1 LWVFQHSWKTQ
12 QKPEKETEM
21 FTSFVR
27 WMKAHDLL
35 AFFVLTFLFTYS
47 AWLPVLLTLP
57 DHDLSNISGF
67 GLVLQ
72 MLGMWGPAFAAILTI
87 GVTRGK
93 PGLKDLFRRALQWRA
108 PVRWYLAVILI
119 YPVICILADS
129 LFARVTNQPIQFRWN
144 GWPVTITWL
153 VQAPLLAFWGC
164 EELGWRGF
172 ALPRLMSRWN
182 ALFASL
188 IVGMVWGTWHLAYF
202 ILGVVPPFYYL
213 IFTVSATILMAW
225 IMNNNQG
232 NLFLA
237 IFFHF
242 WINVY
247 GGIHADRF
255 FLADPDPDRQLMF
268 RVLVMGAAAL
278 LVLAGYGYQTLAGRR
293 GVPRPIE
300 ALPDIATGD

>member
-1 LWVFQHSWKTQ
+1 
-12 QKPEKETEM
+12 M

-27 WMKAHDLL
+27 WMKTHDLL

-57 DHDLSNISGF
+57 DNDLSKVSGF

-72 MLGMWGPAFAAILTI
+72 LLGMWGPGFAAIVTI

-93 PGLKDLFRRALQWRA
+93 PGLKDLSRRALQWRA
-108 PVRWYLAVILI
+108 PVRWYLVVILI
-119 YPVICILADS
+119 YPVVSILADY
-129 LFARVTNQPIQFRWN
+129 LFARVTSQPIQFRWN
-144 GWPVTITWL
+144 GGWPVTLSWL
-153 VQAPLLAFWGC
+153 VQAPLFAFWGC

-188 IVGMVWGTWHLAYF
+188 VVGMVWGAWHLPYF
-202 ILGVVPPFYYL
+202 IFGGVSPFYYL

-225 IMNNNQG
+225 IMNNTKG
-232 NLFLA
+232 SLFLA
-237 IFFHF
+237 ILFHF

-247 GGIHADRF
+247 GGIHADRL

-268 RVLVMGAAAL
+268 RVLVMAAAAL
-278 LVLAGYGYQTLAGRR
+278 LVVLVYGYRTLAGSR
-293 GVPRPIE
+293 GVSRPVE
-300 ALPDIATGD
+300 ARPHISTGD